1 MDTILCPEC
10 SYQLERSKELFAR
23 QRFYKGEI
31 RIYERALYLL
41 AQNYVRY
48 VTGLLLT
55 DDPDKKDEMIDNIM
69 KTYILMAEETDW

>member
-41 AQNYVRY
+41 AQNYVNR
-48 VTGLLLT
+48 LLLT
-55 DDPDKKDEMIDNIM
+55 DDPDKKDEMIDKIM
-69 KTYILMAEETDW
+69 KTHILMAEETDW